1 MSDLETTR
9 CHAWEYF
16 WSIGNFDVFILHP
29 RHGESLKFDGHVP
42 WDFCWVDVMVA
53 QLFSCQHQ
61 TSDLPNT
68 SV

>member
-42 WDFCWVDVMVA
+42 RTLGFLLGGFDGCTTFFVP
-53 QLFSCQHQ
+53 
-61 TSDLPNT
+61 TSNIRPT
-68 SV
+68 